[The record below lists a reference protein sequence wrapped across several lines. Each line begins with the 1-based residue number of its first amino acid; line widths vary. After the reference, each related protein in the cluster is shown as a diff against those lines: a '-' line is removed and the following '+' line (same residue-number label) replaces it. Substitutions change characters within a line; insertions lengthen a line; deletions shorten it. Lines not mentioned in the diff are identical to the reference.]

1 MSENKKQS
9 PFSACL
15 THDFHKNGS
24 YRILLLPSCNADY
37 TNRHTLASA
46 IDAKLDATQPDF
58 VFLVGDVTRNLS
70 DAEAL
75 HTVLADMLAPVFSRK
90 LPWAHVFGDRDRA
103 GVTADMVKAMPAV
116 YSSLPLCLSGI
127 GDAEHED
134 YTIGIVDA
142 ADGEP
147 IVCLYCLDSH
157 SDIHAYETRYG
168 KPDAD
173 GKLPPARL
181 PQPLYGKYYLDGIHY
196 RQTIRCTHTAQ
207 ALEEMY
213 GRRIPSVLLFHTP
226 IPEFSLVTMNQG
238 NCRMHGFQRESIR
251 CSVVNS
257 GICAAALERG
267 DVRAIYAG
275 NTAKNN
281 WYGIFGGIHI
291 GQLIDFMGEN
301 GTPNG
306 ATVVE
311 ISRDGTVSEQYLP

>member
-1 MSENKKQS
+1 MSKNKKQS

-37 TNRHTLASA
+37 ANRHTLASA
-46 IDAKLDATQPDF
+46 IDAKLDAAQPDF

-103 GVTADMVKAMPAV
+103 GVTADMVKAMPVV
-116 YSSLPLCLSGI
+116 YSSLPRCLSGI

-226 IPEFSLVTMNQG
+226 IPEFSLV
-238 NCRMHGFQRESIR
+238 
-251 CSVVNS
+251 
-257 GICAAALERG
+257 
-267 DVRAIYAG
+267 
-275 NTAKNN
+275 
-281 WYGIFGGIHI
+281 IF
-291 GQLIDFMGEN
+291 
-301 GTPNG
+301 T
-306 ATVVE
+306 
-311 ISRDGTVSEQYLP
+311 RK